1 VEQLLIQGPGKI
13 AGAVAALDGL
23 NQPARLDIWEEAILL
38 ALPCAVVQALNA
50 ADDPG
55 AARFMD
61 LVGRQLAADLRTLSR
76 RQGRQRSLAALNARE
91 AAYV

>member
-1 VEQLLIQGPGKI
+1 
-13 AGAVAALDGL
+13 
-23 NQPARLDIWEEAILL
+23 
-38 ALPCAVVQALNA
+38 
-50 ADDPG
+50 
-55 AARFMD
+55 MD